1 METMTTPPTTGA
13 RSIRVAEGLVGFPDA
28 SGYVLHP
35 VVDGLYDL
43 VPETGDGGPS
53 FVAVDAAVFFPDY
66 HPEIDDV
73 TAARL
78 GITDAAQAQVLL
90 IVTMAPEPSRS
101 TVNLLAPVVL
111 NVGTGEAE
119 QVVLVG
125 QDFPLRA
132 PLVHDAA

>member
-1 METMTTPPTTGA
+1 METMTTPRTTGA

-28 SGYVLHP
+28 TGYALHP

-43 VPETGDGGPS
+43 VPEAGDDGPS
-53 FVAVDAAVFFPDY
+53 FVAVDAAVFYPAY

-78 GITDAAQAQVLL
+78 GITDEAQAQVLL

-132 PLVHDAA
+132 PLVPDAA